1 MDVPRPAARL
11 ILEPLPRA
19 GEIAR
24 LEGEE
29 AAHGRARRLKVG
41 DEVVL
46 IDGSGRE
53 AQGRIE
59 RLGKSSVAIAVLR
72 VAEGPEEG
80 PPVSLLV
87 SGVRPERLDWIAE
100 KATELGASRLV
111 LVASERAQGFR
122 ASASR
127 AQRLAR
133 VVREAAKQCERARWP
148 EVAGPVGLSDALL
161 ERARHR
167 FFLDFD
173 AEPFPASLTPD
184 SSAVLV
190 GPEGGWSE
198 AERSAARTAGWT
210 PARLPAGKLRTE
222 TAAIAALVLL
232 RASFSRPRL
241 TPPFGG
247 GDTS

>member
-11 ILEPLPRA
+11 ILAPLPGA
-19 GEIAR
+19 GETAR

-29 AAHGRARRLKVG
+29 AVHARARRLKVG

-53 AQGRIE
+53 AAGRIE
-59 RLGKSSVAIAVLR
+59 RLGKSGIEIAVLR

-80 PPVSLLV
+80 PPVTLLV
-87 SGVRPERLDWIAE
+87 SAVRPERLDWIAE
-100 KATELGASRLV
+100 KATELGAARLV

-127 AQRLAR
+127 AGRLAR

-148 EVAGPVGLSDALL
+148 DVEGPVSLSDALL

-167 FFLDFD
+167 FFLDLD
-173 AEPFPASLTPD
+173 GEPFPSVLSPD
-184 SSAVLV
+184 SSALLV

-198 AERSAARTAGWT
+198 MERSAAEEAGWA
-210 PARLPAGKLRTE
+210 PARLPAGKLRAE
-222 TAAIAALVLL
+222 TAVIAALVLL
-232 RASFSRPRL
+232 RAAFSRLR
-241 TPPFGG
+241 TE
-247 GDTS
+247 D

>member
-11 ILEPLPRA
+11 IVEQLPEV
-19 GEIAR
+19 GETAR
-24 LEGEE
+24 VAGEE
-29 AAHGRARRLKVG
+29 ATHARARRIQAG
-41 DEVVL
+41 DLVVL

-53 AQGRIE
+53 ATGRVE
-59 RLGKSSVAIAVLR
+59 RFGKSAVDIAVLEWR
-72 VAEGPEEG
+72 AAPEEG
-80 PPVSLLV
+80 PAAALLV
-87 SGVRPERLDWIAE
+87 SGVRSERLDWIAE
-100 KATELGASRLV
+100 KATELGATRIV

-122 ASASR
+122 ASAPR
-127 AQRLAR
+127 AERLAR

-148 EVAGPVGLSDALL
+148 DVAGPVGLSDALL

-167 FFLDFD
+167 LFLDFD
-173 AEPFPASLTPD
+173 GGPFPASLTPD

-198 AERSAARTAGWT
+198 AERYAARTAGWT

-232 RASFSRPRL
+232 RAALSARV
-241 TPPFGG
+241 
-247 GDTS
+247 

>member
-11 ILEPLPRA
+11 ILAPLPGA
-19 GEIAR
+19 GETAR
-24 LEGEE
+24 VEGEE
-29 AAHGRARRLKVG
+29 AAHARARRLKVG

-46 IDGSGRE
+46 MDGSGRE
-53 AQGRIE
+53 ATGRIE
-59 RLGKSSVAIAVLR
+59 RLGTSGVEIAVLR
-72 VAEGPEEG
+72 VVEGPEEG
-80 PPVSLLV
+80 HRVTLLV

-100 KATELGASRLV
+100 KATELGAARLV

-127 AQRLAR
+127 ARRLAR

-148 EVAGPVGLSDALL
+148 DVEGPIGLSEALS

-173 AEPFPASLTPD
+173 AEPFPSCLSPD
-184 SSAVLV
+184 SSALLV

-198 AERSAARTAGWT
+198 TERSAARTAGWV
-210 PARLPAGKLRTE
+210 PARLPAGKLRAE

-232 RASFSRPRL
+232 RAALSRPRL